1 MELMNYIMED
11 ALILIPVLMI
21 LGKMIKVSSI
31 MPNRFIP
38 FALLAISLVF
48 STIMMGV
55 SLQTVIQAILVTGA
69 AVFGHQVVKQLKEVK

>member
-1 MELMNYIMED
+1 MELISYIMED

-38 FALLAISLVF
+38 FALLSISIVF
-48 STIMMGV
+48 STIMMGL
-55 SLQTVIQAILVTGA
+55 SLETFIQAILVTGA
-69 AVFGHQVVKQLKEVK
+69 AVFGHQLVKQMREIN